1 MCNQKNNLQMAGV
14 IGVAD
19 RIRDCL
25 RQDHY
30 RYLIVGLNERF
41 YTIDDLRIRGF
52 GDWSEF
58 CSAIRTDKTGDIL
71 SLPLHRQCA
80 FGVFLHERGA
90 LVIRYGPEKAKLKA
104 RMLYASSHTEL
115 HKEVKSALCN
125 RLQSEANDVRQFRTV
140 CLEELECVHD
150 LMEKSLL
157 PLSLLRSLLVCCAN
171 QEARDVIL
179 LILCANRFADRNKC
193 MIARLPRDIVLH
205 HILREVVEGR
215 SMSIA

>member
-1 MCNQKNNLQMAGV
+1 MTGV

-25 RQDHY
+25 RQDNY
-30 RYLIVGLNERF
+30 RYLIIGLNEQF

-58 CSAIRTDKTGDIL
+58 CSAIRTDKTEDIL

-90 LVIRYGPEKAKLKA
+90 LVIRFMPEKAKLKT

-115 HKEVKSALCN
+115 HKEVKFALCN
-125 RLQSEANDVRQFRTV
+125 RLQCEANDVRQFSV
-140 CLEELECVHD
+140 DCLEELESVHD
-150 LMEKSLL
+150 VMEKSLL
-157 PLSLLRSLLVCCAN
+157 PLSLVRSLLVCCAN
-171 QEARDVIL
+171 RDVIL
-179 LILCANRFADRNKC
+179 LILCANRFADRNEC
-193 MIARLPRDIVLH
+193 LIARLPRDIVLH